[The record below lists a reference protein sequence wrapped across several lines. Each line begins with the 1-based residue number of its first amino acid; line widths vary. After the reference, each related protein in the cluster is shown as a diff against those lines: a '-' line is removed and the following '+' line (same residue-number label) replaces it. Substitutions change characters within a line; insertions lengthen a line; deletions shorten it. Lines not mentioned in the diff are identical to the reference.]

1 MKLQGKLVG
10 AYCAKWEKDDKTKW
24 CYVKIKSSRIKKYCP
39 GAVKST
45 IKSSKGKTIWWS
57 NDEEVCDR
65 ESEDTYMKSKLK

>member
-24 CYVKIKSSRIKKYCP
+24 CYVKINSSPSRIKKYCP

-57 NDEEVCDR
+57 NSKRVCSRKPEE
-65 ESEDTYMKSKLK
+65 S